1 MKSEPNAIRLRL
13 LKPLPDMRA
22 TTPPKH
28 KTPNFRQVRH
38 ETIVPHPFAQLG
50 AKSRIIVSYTWEP
63 SPLRST
69 RKDL

>member
-1 MKSEPNAIRLRL
+1 
-13 LKPLPDMRA
+13 MRA

-38 ETIVPHPFAQLG
+38 ETIVPHPFAHLG